1 MYHSLRFQAAK
12 YKARFQAA
20 GFVAVLALTAASGC
34 TGLPQTEHYMLRS
47 EYYRGLEEARRTGEA
62 EKQAIRERLIGLQAE
77 LAREEGRRLQVEEEA
92 ARLRRDLVA
101 AEARLDSVTTVAVV
115 DAQAGRSEVEMAIVN
130 VRRLE
135 SELETMRV
143 SHDRVVAEL
152 AAVRAEQ
159 ERQRET
165 TTVVIDDLA
174 FGAGSSRL
182 TPREAARLKERTLA
196 LLGADHVSVIGYT
209 DDREARAPIALAAQ
223 RAAEVAAWL
232 RSTLGVPS
240 ERITVVSRGASD
252 PRVPNTTPE
261 SRARNRRVEI
271 IAVDR

>member
-1 MYHSLRFQAAK
+1 MRFRTLGLLVVMAA
-12 YKARFQAA
+12 
-20 GFVAVLALTAASGC
+20 VVGC
-34 TGLPQTEHYMLRS
+34 TSLPQAEHYMLRS

-77 LAREEGRRLQVEEEA
+77 LAREEGRRIQVEDEA

-101 AEARLDSVTTVAVV
+101 AEARLDSATAVAVV
-115 DAQAGRSEVEMAIVN
+115 DARAGRSELEMAIVN
-130 VRRLE
+130 IQRLE
-135 SELETMRV
+135 SELETLRASHERV
-143 SHDRVVAEL
+143 TAEL

-159 ERQRET
+159 GRET

-174 FGAGSSRL
+174 FAAGSSRL
-182 TPREAARLKERTLA
+182 TTRESARLRTRAVQLM
-196 LLGADHVSVIGYT
+196 GADHVSIIGYT

-232 RSTLGVPS
+232 RSTLGIPA
-240 ERITVVSRGASD
+240 ERITVVARGASD
-252 PRVPNTTPE
+252 PRVPNTTAE